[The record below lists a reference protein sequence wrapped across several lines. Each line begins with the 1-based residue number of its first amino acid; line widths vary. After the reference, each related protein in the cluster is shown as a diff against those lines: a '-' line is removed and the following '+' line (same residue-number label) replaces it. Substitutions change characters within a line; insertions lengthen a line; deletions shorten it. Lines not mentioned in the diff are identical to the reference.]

1 MTPKADKF
9 ISDVRLAARLEQ
21 KPFVVT
27 NAQLFGPSV
36 VARAL
41 ERAAIWLTPKVVD
54 SYDPAEFQDL
64 AREQREELNTAVDA
78 FRSIASS
85 IPSDQPATES
95 QFRDGLQTF
104 NRLKSAI
111 QKVVMV
117 DWESAANSLIQQ
129 VEGWARDLGW
139 NTRREAKD
147 LTETLIGSYRL
158 DRLYLHAEGNLY
170 VLEPLARFVAGGS
183 GGFVLSLQLSS
194 NSTGIYRHSD
204 GVWRVHLQADGDP
217 EVTEGDRLSK
227 ESFCAALRELRSPR

>member
-9 ISDVRLAARLEQ
+9 ILDVRQAARLEQ

-27 NAQLFGPSV
+27 NSQLIDPNV

-41 ERAAIWLTPKVVD
+41 ERAATWLTPKVVD
-54 SYDPAEFQDL
+54 SYDPAEFRSL
-64 AREQREELNTAVDA
+64 AGDQREELNTAVVA

-85 IPSDQPATES
+85 VPSDKPATES

-111 QKVVMV
+111 QKIVLV

-129 VEGWARDLGW
+129 VEDWAKSSGWI
-139 NTRREAKD
+139 TRREAKF
-147 LTETLIGSYRL
+147 LTETLLGSYRL

-170 VLEPLARFVAGGS
+170 LLDPLARFVAGGS
-183 GGFVLSLQLSS
+183 GTYEISIQPSS
-194 NSTGIYRHSD
+194 DTKAIYRHSD
-204 GVWRVHLQADGDP
+204 GTWRVLLLSDGDP
-217 EVTEGDRLSK
+217 EVGEGDPLTK
-227 ESFCAALRELRSPR
+227 ELFVAAIRELRSQL